1 MYNSDMTEKLVN
13 VFKDTENWYSTDPG
27 LQKAFR
33 SLEGPGILQPQR
45 MLQRQILTCEKS

>member
-27 LQKAFR
+27 LQKAVQY
-33 SLEGPGILQPQR
+33 G
-45 MLQRQILTCEKS
+45 RQNTRLYKEKSLLANGW